1 MRQIPEPMA
10 DKLAS
15 AAGEFASS
23 WDDVRIDDI
32 ATASGVPRATL
43 YYYFSSKEEI
53 LGFLLERVLNDLASA
68 VATVDDETEPV
79 PQRLR
84 AVVRAQLAHLGDNP
98 ALAQLLTSNLG
109 KASKLPDLA
118 AAIDRA
124 FHRPVRRLLAV
135 GAEKGLL
142 RQVDPDLAATAL
154 YGAVTV
160 VGLRQ
165 LVFEG
170 NLDAD
175 AVTAQLV
182 PMFWS
187 GLKPDGAL

>member
-1 MRQIPEPMA
+1 MA
-10 DKLAS
+10 EKLAA
-15 AAGEFASS
+15 AAGGFASS

-32 ATASGVPRATL
+32 AAASGVPRATL